1 MNSHSEIDG
10 SKINRSRIKRVVIF
24 SIPTLVVFGLLAQT
38 ANSADK
44 PVNYNRDIRPLLSN
58 TCYKCHGPDANE
70 RQAELR
76 LDTEAGAF
84 AALDSGDHA
93 VVRGKSADS
102 ALYQRL
108 ISKDEDE
115 RMPPADSGKQLTA
128 AQIAL
133 IKRWID
139 EGAEWKSH
147 WSFVKPESTQPPQ
160 VKHADRVR
168 NGIDQFVIE
177 QLVSEG
183 LAPSPQADRTSL
195 IRRATFDLTGLPP
208 TLAEIDAFLT
218 DKSPGAYEKV
228 VDRLLKSNAYGEQ
241 MTRHWLD
248 AARYGDTHGLHLDNE
263 RSIWPYRD
271 WLIGAFNQ
279 NMPFDQF
286 TVEQLAGDLLPNPTL
301 NQKVATGFNRC
312 NVTTSEGG
320 SIAEEYRVRYAVD
333 RVKTIGTVWMG
344 LSLGCTVCH
353 KHKFDPISQQ
363 EFYQLFA
370 YYANTADAAMDG
382 NVILPPPAVKIPS
395 PAQQQQKKKHEQR
408 IAELQSEIR
417 NQVAAVKYEE
427 PKQVTVV
434 EPPKPRE
441 IVWVDDAL
449 PTASVPTG
457 NEQANSWKWVAR
469 AAGPVFSGEKSHT
482 RTATGLS
489 QHLFTGANPP
499 LKVVEADTLFAYVY
513 LDPRN
518 PPKEIMLQFNDG
530 TWEHRAYWGDNRIPW
545 GADNSPSRRK
555 MGKLPEVG
563 KWTRLEVDAQSLGL
577 KPGAQIN
584 GWAFTQ
590 FDGTVYWDKAGVVT
604 LGNIPQQFDSLLA
617 WEKTQQALKK
627 SSLPKPQQDILKI
640 TPDKRSAPQQKQLL
654 DYFIEHVYTKT
665 RPAFDK
671 LHKDLATTQSQLQQ
685 LEKAIPSTLVMQ
697 EKAAGRLDTFLLIRG
712 EYDKPDKNQK
722 LQPGVPASLPQLPKD
737 APANRLA
744 LARWLVDP
752 AHPLTA
758 RVTVNRFWQQYF
770 GIGIVKTAG
779 EFGSQGDWPSHP
791 ELLDWLATEFIR
803 SGWDVKSMQKLIVM
817 SGAYRQSS
825 RVTAELY
832 RRDPENRLLAR
843 GPRFRLDAE
852 MIRDNALVIG
862 GLLNRQI
869 GGKSVRPYQPG
880 GLWKAVGYTGSN
892 TVNFKQDHGNALY
905 RRSMYTFWK
914 RTSPPPSMAL
924 FDAPS
929 REECSVRRERTNT
942 PMQALTLMNDVQY
955 VEAARNFAQR
965 MLTEGGKTPQERI
978 TYAFRTATARNP
990 DAVEM
995 SLFLNVLQSHLK
1007 EFRGNKEAATKL
1019 VSLGES
1025 KRDEKL
1031 DVADLAAYTM
1041 LGNLILNLDETVT
1054 KG

>member
-1 MNSHSEIDG
+1 MNLRIV
-10 SKINRSRIKRVVIF
+10 SKHVLTRVVPALI
-24 SIPTLVVFGLLAQT
+24 LMGLLAQP
-38 ANSADK
+38 ANSADR

-58 TCYKCHGPDANE
+58 TCYTCHGPDANE
-70 RQAELR
+70 RQADLR

-84 AALDSGDHA
+84 AALDSGGHA
-93 VVRGKSADS
+93 VIRGKSADS
-102 ALYQRL
+102 VLYQRL
-108 ISKDEDE
+108 TAEDEDE
-115 RMPPADSGKQLTA
+115 RMPPIDSGRQLTTE
-128 AQIAL
+128 QIAL

-147 WSFVKPESTQPPQ
+147 WSFVKPEAPQPPQ
-160 VKHADRVR
+160 IKHVDRIR
-168 NGIDQFVIE
+168 NDIDRFVVE
-177 QLVSEG
+177 RLVSEG
-183 LAPSPQADRTSL
+183 LAASPEADKTTL
-195 IRRATFDLTGLPP
+195 IRRVTFDLTGLPP
-208 TLAEIDAFLT
+208 TLAEIDVFLT
-218 DKSPGAYEKV
+218 DKSPDAYEKMV
-228 VDRLLKSNAYGEQ
+228 NRLLKSSEYGEQ
-241 MTRHWLD
+241 MARHWLD
-248 AARYGDTHGLHLDNE
+248 VARYGDTHGLHLDNE

-271 WLIGAFNQ
+271 WLIDAYNQ

-286 TVEQLAGDLLPNPTL
+286 TIEQLAGDLLPNPTL
-301 NQKVATGFNRC
+301 EQQVATGFNRC
-312 NVTTSEGG
+312 NVSTSEGG

-333 RVKTIGTVWMG
+333 RVKTVGTVWMG

-363 EFYQLFA
+363 EFYRLFA

-382 NVILPPPAVKIPS
+382 NAILPPPSVKVPS
-395 PAQQQQKKKHEQR
+395 PKQKQQKQKYGQQ
-408 IAELQSEIR
+408 IAELQSQIR

-427 PKQVTVV
+427 PKQSAVAK
-434 EPPKPRE
+434 PPEPRE
-441 IVWVDDAL
+441 IVWIDDAL
-449 PTASVPTG
+449 PTAAVPQG
-457 NEQANSWKWVAR
+457 NEQANSWKWVAQ
-469 AAGPVFSGEKSHT
+469 ATGPVFSGEKSHT
-482 RTATGLS
+482 RTSIGLS
-489 QHLFTGANPP
+489 QHFFTGAKPP
-499 LKVVEADTLFAYVY
+499 LKIAAADRLFAYVY
-513 LDPRN
+513 LDPKN

-530 TWEHRAYWGDNRIPW
+530 TWEHRAYWGDNRIAW

-555 MGKLPEVG
+555 IGKLPEVG
-563 KWTRLEVDAQSLGL
+563 KWTRLEVDVQAVGL
-577 KPGAQIN
+577 KPGAQLN

-590 FDGTVYWDKAGVVT
+590 FDGTVHWDKAGLIT
-604 LGNIPQQFDSLLA
+604 LDNVPQHFDSLLA
-617 WEKTQQALKK
+617 WEKTQQAMKK
-627 SSLPKPQQDILKI
+627 SSLPKPLQGVLKI
-640 TPDKRSAPQQKQLL
+640 KSDKRTEAQQKQLR
-654 DYFIEHVYTKT
+654 DYFIEHIYTKT
-665 RPAFDK
+665 RPTFDK
-671 LHKDLATTQSQLQQ
+671 LHKDLTETRGELQK
-685 LEKAIPSTLVMQ
+685 LEKSIPSTLVMR
-697 EKAAGRLDTFLLIRG
+697 EKTAGRLDTFLLVRG
-712 EYDKPDKNQK
+712 EYDKPDKSQK
-722 LQPGVPASLPQLPKD
+722 LEPGVPASLPPLPDD
-737 APANRLA
+737 APPNRLA
-744 LARWLVDP
+744 LARWLIDP

-770 GIGIVKTAG
+770 GTGIVKTAG

-791 ELLDWLATEFIR
+791 KLLDWLATEFVR
-803 SGWDVKSMQKLIVM
+803 SGWDVKAMQKLIVM
-817 SGAYRQSS
+817 SGVYRQSS

-852 MIRDNALVIG
+852 MIRDNALAIG

-869 GGKSVRPYQPG
+869 GGKSVRPYQPA

-914 RTSPPPSMAL
+914 RTAPPPSMAL

-978 TYAFRTATARNP
+978 TFAFRTATARNP

-995 SLFLNVLQSHLK
+995 SVFLDVLQSHLK

-1025 KRDEKL
+1025 KRDETL
-1031 DVADLAAYTM
+1031 DVAELAAYTL